1 MKSLW
6 GDDFVIEKEPEQA
19 KKILSKIDK
28 PKKIKTEQQI
38 LKSKNTSIEEKL
50 NIINRNVYNIL
61 GVYKENTLVIK
72 DIETFSN
79 YIDKAIQNGI
89 IAIDTETNNSLDPL
103 TCKLMGPC
111 IYTTEMKNAY
121 IPVNHVNYVTNEK
134 YDWQITE
141 QQVKEQFDRLV
152 KNDVKIITHNGK
164 FDYEVLK
171 CTTGFDM
178 PIYWDTM
185 IGARLLN
192 ENERAGLK
200 QQYIEKIDSSI
211 EKYSIDHLFDID
223 YAVVS
228 PEVFALYAATDSFM
242 TYKLY
247 EYQKAIFEQP
257 ENEKLYSLFMNVEMK
272 VMPVVCSMELQ
283 GVNLDDEYCSRLS
296 KKYNDK
302 LNVIN
307 DKINAELEKLSD
319 IIDDWRKTD
328 VANYHPPSKGVD
340 KNGNQKLGKS
350 KNEQL
355 KNPPE
360 LSSPTQL
367 SILLYDILNAKVY
380 DKNNPRGT
388 GEEILQHLKDDIPL
402 CSLMLEKRGLEKL
415 INAFIDAL
423 PKLKSE
429 KDNKIHSNFK
439 QLGTDTG
446 RFSSSEPNIQQIP
459 SSNKEIRMMFKASD
473 GYVFVGSDYSQQEPR
488 LMTAYSNDEKMLN
501 AYQNGKDLYA
511 TMGTGVYNNDY
522 WDNMEHYEDGTPNIE
537 GKKRRSLMKKLLLG
551 LLYGMGAN
559 LLAEN
564 LGCTV
569 KEADKIVKDFYT
581 GFPKV
586 QEWIKKTES
595 DAMINGY
602 VEDFWGRR
610 RRLPDLLLPKIEVKN
625 SKFNSDFN
633 PLLGSKG
640 QISSINKDRLDY
652 YEQLALNCKSFK
664 ELNNIKSQA
673 EKEGIYVKDNS
684 GFISRSMRQ
693 CVNARVQGGA
703 ATMTKKAMIAIY
715 NDKEIN
721 DLGFRLLIGV
731 HDELIGECPKE
742 NKEKVA
748 ERLSY
753 LMKTVVPEL
762 SVPFKCDAEIE
773 EHWYEN
779 DYSHLIQNEYNKL
792 LKDGVEKE
800 KALKIVQNAHY
811 ESAPDKIKEYCFEI

>member
-1 MKSLW
+1 
-6 GDDFVIEKEPEQA
+6 
-19 KKILSKIDK
+19 
-28 PKKIKTEQQI
+28 
-38 LKSKNTSIEEKL
+38 
-50 NIINRNVYNIL
+50 
-61 GVYKENTLVIK
+61 
-72 DIETFSN
+72 
-79 YIDKAIQNGI
+79 
-89 IAIDTETNNSLDPL
+89 
-103 TCKLMGPC
+103 
-111 IYTTEMKNAY
+111 
-121 IPVNHVNYVTNEK
+121 
-134 YDWQITE
+134 
-141 QQVKEQFDRLV
+141 
-152 KNDVKIITHNGK
+152 
-164 FDYEVLK
+164 
-171 CTTGFDM
+171 
-178 PIYWDTM
+178 
-185 IGARLLN
+185 
-192 ENERAGLK
+192 
-200 QQYIEKIDSSI
+200 
-211 EKYSIDHLFDID
+211 
-223 YAVVS
+223 
-228 PEVFALYAATDSFM
+228 
-242 TYKLY
+242 
-247 EYQKAIFEQP
+247 
-257 ENEKLYSLFMNVEMK
+257 
-272 VMPVVCSMELQ
+272 
-283 GVNLDDEYCSRLS
+283 
-296 KKYNDK
+296 
-302 LNVIN
+302 
-307 DKINAELEKLSD
+307 
-319 IIDDWRKTD
+319 
-328 VANYHPPSKGVD
+328 
-340 KNGNQKLGKS
+340 
-350 KNEQL
+350 
-355 KNPPE
+355 
-360 LSSPTQL
+360 
-367 SILLYDILNAKVY
+367 
-380 DKNNPRGT
+380 
-388 GEEILQHLKDDIPL
+388 
-402 CSLMLEKRGLEKL
+402 
-415 INAFIDAL
+415 
-423 PKLKSE
+423 
-429 KDNKIHSNFK
+429 
-439 QLGTDTG
+439 
-446 RFSSSEPNIQQIP
+446 
-459 SSNKEIRMMFKASD
+459 
-473 GYVFVGSDYSQQEPR
+473 
-488 LMTAYSNDEKMLN
+488 MTAYSNDEKMLN

-753 LMKTVVPEL
+753 LMKTAVPEL

-800 KALKIVQNAHY
+800 KALKTVQNTHY
-811 ESAPDKIKEYCFEI
+811 ESTPDKIKEYCFEI

>member
-1 MKSLW
+1 MQSLW
-6 GDDFVIEKEPEQA
+6 GEEFKIEDTPEQA
-19 KKILSKIDK
+19 KKLLSKIDK
-28 PKKIKTEQQI
+28 PKKVKTEQQI

-79 YIDKAIQNGI
+79 YIDKAISNGM

-111 IYTTEMKNAY
+111 IYTPDMKNAY
-121 IPVNHVNYVTNEK
+121 IPVNHTNLVGEK

-152 KNDVKIITHNGK
+152 ENNVKIITHNGK

-178 PIYWDTM
+178 PIYWDTL

-223 YAVVS
+223 YAVVN
-228 PEVFALYAATDSFM
+228 PDVFALYAATDSFM

-247 EYQKAIFEQP
+247 EYQKAIFEKH
-257 ENEKLYSLFMNVEMK
+257 ENEKLYNLFMTVEMP
-272 VMPVVCSMELQ
+272 VLPVVAAMELQ
-283 GVNLDDEYCSRLS
+283 GVNLDNDYCVRLS
-296 KKYNDK
+296 EKYNNK
-302 LNVIN
+302 LKII
-307 DKINAELEKLSD
+307 DEKINAELDLLKDKIS
-319 IIDDWRKTD
+319 DWRKTD
-328 VANYHPPSKGVD
+328 SANYHPPSKGVD
-340 KNGNQKLGKS
+340 KNGNQKVQKS

-355 KNPPE
+355 KDPPE

-367 SILLYDILNAKVY
+367 SILLYDILGAKVV
-380 DKNNPRGT
+380 DKTNPRGT
-388 GEEILQHLKDDIPL
+388 GEEILKHLEKDIPL

-423 PKLKSE
+423 PKMRNE
-429 KDNKIHSNFK
+429 KDNKIHTNFK

-446 RFSSSEPNIQQIP
+446 RFSSSNPNLQQVP

-488 LMTAYSNDEKMLN
+488 LLTAYSQDEKMLN
-501 AYQNGKDLYA
+501 AYNNGKDLYA
-511 TMGTGVYNNDY
+511 TLGMGVYNNDY
-522 WDNMEHYEDGTPNIE
+522 WDNMEHYEDGSPNLE

-551 LLYGMGAN
+551 LLYGMGTN

-564 LGCTV
+564 LGCSFS
-569 KEADKIVKDFYT
+569 EAEKIVDNFNKSF
-581 GFPKV
+581 V
-586 QEWIKKTES
+586 QARNWMSETETSAEKT
-595 DAMINGY
+595 GY
-602 VEDFWGRR
+602 VEDYWGRR
-610 RRLPDLLLPKIEVKN
+610 RRLPDLLLPKVEIKS
-625 SKFNSDFN
+625 SKFNNDFN

-640 QISSINKDRLDY
+640 QINSINKNRIDY
-652 YEQLALNCKSFK
+652 YTNCANNCKSFK
-664 ELNNIKSQA
+664 ELNQLKEQA
-673 EKEGIYVKDNS
+673 DKEGIYIKDNS
-684 GFISRSMRQ
+684 GFISRSRRQ

-703 ATMTKKAMIAIY
+703 ATMTKKAMINIY
-715 NDKEIN
+715 NDKEIK

-748 ERLSY
+748 DRLSY
-753 LMKTVVPEL
+753 LMRTAVPEL
-762 SVPFKCDAEIE
+762 NVPFKCDAEIE

-779 DYSHLIQNEYNKL
+779 DYSHIIQTEYEKLKKDNLSEEEIINKIH
-792 LKDGVEKE
+792 EE
-800 KALKIVQNAHY
+800 HS
-811 ESAPDKIKEYCFEI
+811 ESTIEKIKEYCAEVS